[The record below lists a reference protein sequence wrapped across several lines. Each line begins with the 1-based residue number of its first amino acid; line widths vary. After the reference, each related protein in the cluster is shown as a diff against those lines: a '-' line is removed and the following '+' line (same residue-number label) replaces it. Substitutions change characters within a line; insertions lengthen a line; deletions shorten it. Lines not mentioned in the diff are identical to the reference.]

1 MLYRN
6 GADRERAFGKRRRG
20 LRGERMRGGGRELK
34 VEMDDPNG
42 WIDRL
47 AEKGKEVKKTGER
60 HKEIANGPLD
70 VKMCT

>member
-20 LRGERMRGGGRELK
+20 LGGERMGGGGRELK

-42 WIDRL
+42 
-47 AEKGKEVKKTGER
+47 
-60 HKEIANGPLD
+60 
-70 VKMCT
+70 